1 MRISKIQGVDY
12 SPKQNDVNQ
21 KVNTNKNINMI
32 SKPEMSLLPSHSYG
46 RDLVNINKK
55 QPVFTGNISK
65 TAIELAQQL
74 PLEERLASLFQILHH
89 GEVIVVGKDFN
100 RAQIALKKNLQKMKQ
115 VITKEIFV
123 PDKKIENFYAFI
135 KNLSGDI
142 EALNINDKNISY
154 ITGGK
159 NYYLEPGTSFYVV
172 NNDTIQY
179 GNDILHLK
187 EAPKTD
193 LSFSR
198 PMFSQV
204 YDYAEEVQQEIAKL
218 NGKTISKRIL
228 QDHNSGTRVT
238 FASIGGQTKAI
249 DELKK
254 GILFPVKYPMGHSG
268 EDITRGY
275 ILYGPPG
282 TGKTELCR
290 ALANESGMNY
300 MYLSGT
306 NFESKW
312 VGESEA
318 NVRAWFDELKANQP
332 SIGVIDEIDAI
343 GKERGDGD
351 PYGAKLVNQILT
363 CMTDI
368 YNENNDVFILGLTN
382 KYDSLDG
389 ALKRAER
396 FSKHILVG
404 APDRDGVKEILKIH
418 TKNRPLDKNINM
430 DELTDKLYEIKA
442 VGSDIKYVSK
452 LARENMMNRLGLYE
466 KMEKGTFT
474 DSDMTCATITQEDF
488 LNAIEAFKEQHR
500 RSSRNPIGFNKR

>member
-1 MRISKIQGVDY
+1 MRISEIQGVNYY
-12 SPKQNDVNQ
+12 SKLSKPDNKTNNKNNMNVVSKPETSLLPNYSYGKDLI
-21 KVNTNKNINMI
+21 NTNK
-32 SKPEMSLLPSHSYG
+32 
-46 RDLVNINKK
+46 K
-55 QPVFTGNISK
+55 QTVFTGNISK

-74 PLEERLASLFQILHH
+74 PLEDRLASLFQILHH
-89 GEVIVVGKDFN
+89 GDIIVVGKDFN
-100 RAQIALKKNLQKMKQ
+100 KAQTALKKNLQKLKQ
-115 VITKEIFV
+115 VIKKEIFM
-123 PDKKIENFYAFI
+123 PENKLNNNYAFI
-135 KNLSGDI
+135 KNTTGDI
-142 EALNINDKNISY
+142 ELLNINDKNIIY
-154 ITGGK
+154 MTGGK
-159 NYYLEPGTSFYVV
+159 KYYLEPGTSFYVV

-179 GNDILHLK
+179 ADDIIHLK
-187 EAPKTD
+187 ETPKTD
-193 LSFSR
+193 LSFHR
-198 PMFSQV
+198 HIFSQV
-204 YDYAEEVQQEIAKL
+204 YDYTEEVQQEVAKL
-218 NGKTISKRIL
+218 NSKTISKRIL
-228 QDHNSGTRVT
+228 QANNPNSRVT
-238 FASIGGQTKAI
+238 FASIGGQAKAI

-254 GILFPVKYPMGHSG
+254 GILFPIKYPMAHKG

-318 NVRAWFDELKANQP
+318 NVRAWFDELKSNQP

-343 GKERGDGD
+343 GKERGEAD
-351 PYGAKLVNQILT
+351 PHGAKLVNQILT

-368 YNENNDVFILGLTN
+368 YNENDDVFILGLTN
-382 KYDSLDG
+382 KYNALDG

-418 TKNRPLDKNINM
+418 TKNKPLDENINIE
-430 DELTDKLYEIKA
+430 ELTDKLYEIKA
-442 VGSDIKYVSK
+442 VGSDIKFISK

-474 DSDMTCATITQEDF
+474 DSDMTGATINQEDF
-488 LNAIEAFKEQHR
+488 LNAIESFKEQHR
-500 RSSRNPIGFNKR
+500 TTNRKPIGFIKK